1 MNWKLYHRLNDIYE
15 YLYFLQKH
23 YPDLAE
29 VINIGDTVE
38 GRPMLVLKIGSRK
51 FSDKPAIFIEG
62 GTYSGWHFEPF
73 YSVNWHFWKLFG
85 QFSLILSSH
94 SDQGD

>member
-62 GTYSGWHFEPF
+62 GTYS
-73 YSVNWHFWKLFG
+73 VNLRFFG
-85 QFSLILSSH
+85 FFVNVICKVVNPGPIVQ
-94 SDQGD
+94 